1 MKINTKLPIS
11 LATALLVLFTPF
23 LGLSKVS
30 AAALTNMSISGTGI
44 TSSSSAV
51 SSAITPTIAFQLTQ
65 AMTSTDTIQILFS
78 GNGANNGVTV
88 SSAGLASA
96 DITVSG
102 ACSGTVTLS
111 GSPIATGTDNPT
123 LTLTGITGATGSVC
137 NVIFAASELST
148 DSAAGNISVA
158 VSTSDGDFGA
168 IMYYIGDAND
178 VSVTAIVPPTLS
190 FVIRNAAD
198 TADQSPAT
206 TSGNRVC
213 SLGILQLATTPNPA
227 TGVNGCQYRL
237 RIATNATSGYAVSY
251 LSVSA
256 DTQAGGFERLAKDS
270 DTNIANVSNDPLTTT
285 NGYGAR
291 LTQVSTGHTRGATF
305 TGTASNYF
313 VITADTATAMY
324 SSSGPLAPGAAPD
337 TTNTSLVEHGARI
350 AASQEVG
357 NYSHVVTYTVTATF

>member
-1 MKINTKLPIS
+1 M
-11 LATALLVLFTPF
+11 
-23 LGLSKVS
+23 
-30 AAALTNMSISGTGI
+30 
-44 TSSSSAV
+44 
-51 SSAITPTIAFQLTQ
+51 
-65 AMTSTDTIQILFS
+65 
-78 GNGANNGVTV
+78 VTV

-137 NVIFAASELST
+137 NVVFAASELST
-148 DSAAGNISVA
+148 DSAAGNVSVA

-190 FVIRNAAD
+190 FVIRNGAD
-198 TADQSPAT
+198 TSDLSPGA

-213 SLGILQLATTPNPA
+213 SLGILQLATTPSPS

-270 DTNIANVSNDPLTTT
+270 DTNIANVGAGGDPLTSTV
-285 NGYGAR
+285 GYGAR
-291 LTQVSTGHTRGATF
+291 LTQVSAGHTRGATF
-305 TGTASNYF
+305 TGTATDYF
-313 VITADTATAMY
+313 RITADAATTMY
-324 SSSGPLAPGAAPD
+324 SSTGPLAPGAAPD
-337 TTNTSLVEHGARI
+337 TTNTSLIEHGARI